1 MNEHE
6 LHQEDVGAYLLGALD
21 PAEQAAFER
30 HMAGC
35 HDCRAEVERLR
46 VAADALPR
54 SVEPFAPPPSLK
66 VSLMAAVREEARGAE
81 ARRPLLERLGLDR
94 LFSGGMRPAMAAGF
108 AALLAGW
115 SGIGVGTQLSGGGGN
130 GQRVVLRRSVDRS
143 RVPQATA
150 TVTLPKN
157 GNGPAQLRV
166 TGMPAP
172 KPGQVYEIWLK
183 RGDQLQPGP
192 LFNVD
197 SSGAGAGAIPDDLEG
212 VSTVLVT
219 RERTGG
225 AQMPS
230 EVPIISAPAIQ
241 PRRIAL

>member
-1 MNEHE
+1 VNEHD

-21 PAEQAAFER
+21 PAEQAAFEG
-30 HMAGC
+30 HLAGC
-35 HDCRAEVERLR
+35 PECRAEVERLR

-54 SVEPFAPPPSLK
+54 SVEPFTPPPSLK
-66 VSLMAAVREEARGAE
+66 VSLMAAVREDAAGAQE
-81 ARRPLLERLGLDR
+81 RRPLLERLGLDR
-94 LFSGGMRPAMAAGF
+94 LFSGMRPAMAAG
-108 AALLAGW
+108 LAVLMLAV
-115 SGIGVGTQLSGGGGN
+115 GIGVGTQLSGGDGGGN
-130 GQRVVLRRSVDRS
+130 RVVTGFVDRS

-150 TVTLPKN
+150 TITLPKN
-157 GNGPAQLRV
+157 MNGPAQLRV

-183 RGDQLQPGP
+183 RGDQVQPGP

-197 SSGAGAGAIPDDLEG
+197 ARGTGAGAIPDDLEG

-230 EVPIISAPAIQ
+230 EVPIISA
-241 PRRIAL
+241 RI